1 VHLICFDINSEFKER
16 NFNKNI
22 LNFNWTI

>member
-22 LNFNWTI
+22 